1 MEGKISVSVS
11 SACEET
17 FELESPIVGVIASNI
32 CVVARSVNEAEFARL
47 AIASSFL
54 SPSSR
59 SVQSLDL
66 SLTNAGAN
74 ASRSLPPFP
83 PSPPG
88 GLPLRDP
95 PEPRCGLDLIDAR
108 ALNASIIFADPSS
121 PPPPPPRAIGLRA
134 TGSASGSGA
143 GETRPLS
150 SACVSF
156 RWLWRPNLCC
166 ERRWSSTRSD
176 RLLGLVRSGVA
187 FKLRP
192 LGVNVPKPFLLVPPL
207 LVGSGGGPFSTTDRT
222 FFAFISFCRPL
233 SSRSK
238 SAESS
243 IRCRW
248 HMLRFANARRF
259 TSPSSQSGIRVTNV
273 FSSRSLFAAVP
284 LKVLAVAFERTYS
297 MCQVVFLPNHRVLV
311 LGARQQRGKHAD
323 VGELPGEVL
332 DDLLGGIAEPRVLP
346 ALLRQRRQEVVQ
358 LGLQRPAVY
367 ELPNLPHQLHR
378 ERARGGTQR
387 LDRGDHREH
396 KVVHHGNHQRRVVH
410 HRASHVP
417 QSLVLRLPV
426 EILRFSLGCRR
437 ESRHRL
443 AQRRVGGR

>member
-47 AIASSFL
+47 ATASSFL

-95 PEPRCGLDLIDAR
+95 PGPRCGLDLIDAR
-108 ALNASIIFADPSS
+108 ALSASIIFADPSS

-150 SACVSF
+150 SACASF
-156 RWLWRPNLCC
+156 RWLAAAAAPPARRPNLCC
-166 ERRWSSTRSD
+166 ERRSPSTRSD

-284 LKVLAVAFERTYS
+284 LNVLAVAFERTYS
-297 MCQVVFLPNHRVLV
+297 MCQVVFCRTTEFLCLV
-311 LGARQQRGKHAD
+311 LGSSAASTRTSVSFLVKSST
-323 VGELPGEVL
+323 
-332 DDLLGGIAEPRVLP
+332 ISS
-346 ALLRQRRQEVVQ
+346 
-358 LGLQRPAVY
+358 AVS
-367 ELPNLPHQLHR
+367 P
-378 ERARGGTQR
+378 
-387 LDRGDHREH
+387 
-396 KVVHHGNHQRRVVH
+396 
-410 HRASHVP
+410 SHV
-417 QSLVLRLPV
+417 
-426 EILRFSLGCRR
+426 FSPLFFASVGRR
-437 ESRHRL
+437 
-443 AQRRVGGR
+443 

>member
-17 FELESPIVGVIASNI
+17 FELESPIVGVITSNI

-47 AIASSFL
+47 ATASSFL

-95 PEPRCGLDLIDAR
+95 PGPRCGLDLIDAR
-108 ALNASIIFADPSS
+108 ALSASIIFADPSS

-156 RWLWRPNLCC
+156 RWLAAAAAPPARRPNLCC
-166 ERRWSSTRSD
+166 ERRSPSTRSD

-284 LKVLAVAFERTYS
+284 LNVLAVAFERTYS
-297 MCQVVFLPNHRVLV
+297 MCQVVFCRTTEFLCLV
-311 LGARQQRGKHAD
+311 LGSSAASTRTSVSFLVKSSM
-323 VGELPGEVL
+323 
-332 DDLLGGIAEPRVLP
+332 ISS
-346 ALLRQRRQEVVQ
+346 
-358 LGLQRPAVY
+358 AVS
-367 ELPNLPHQLHR
+367 P
-378 ERARGGTQR
+378 
-387 LDRGDHREH
+387 
-396 KVVHHGNHQRRVVH
+396 
-410 HRASHVP
+410 SHV
-417 QSLVLRLPV
+417 
-426 EILRFSLGCRR
+426 FSPLFFASVGRR
-437 ESRHRL
+437 
-443 AQRRVGGR
+443 

>member
-297 MCQVVFLPNHRVLV
+297 MCQVVFCRTTEFLCLV
-311 LGARQQRGKHAD
+311 LGSSAASTRTSVSFLVKSST
-323 VGELPGEVL
+323 
-332 DDLLGGIAEPRVLP
+332 ISS
-346 ALLRQRRQEVVQ
+346 
-358 LGLQRPAVY
+358 AVS
-367 ELPNLPHQLHR
+367 P
-378 ERARGGTQR
+378 
-387 LDRGDHREH
+387 
-396 KVVHHGNHQRRVVH
+396 
-410 HRASHVP
+410 SHV
-417 QSLVLRLPV
+417 
-426 EILRFSLGCRR
+426 FSPLFFASVGRR
-437 ESRHRL
+437 
-443 AQRRVGGR
+443 